1 MFKIKLTGISTPFGG
16 ISWKFEK
23 SEKEVAKQLIT
34 FLEDRR
40 VLRQRLGH
48 AGTITGSPPHLRA
61 VKSVMEI
68 RDRLRDDLE
77 KVDTD
82 SILGQSM
89 RAMRH
94 ACRRFLSRAEIEAPG
109 ETYTQDLDELRR
121 VFSENMLHIG
131 ETFGF
136 AIDAVSDWGDDEQ
149 KYRKAYSEL
158 FFVSHDVRL
167 VPPEEDG

>member
-1 MFKIKLTGISTPFGG
+1 MFKVKLTGISTPFGG

-23 SEKEVAKQLIT
+23 SEKEAARQLIT

-48 AGTITGSPPHLRA
+48 TGAIAGSLSHLCVIR
-61 VKSVMEI
+61 SVMEI

-89 RAMRH
+89 RAMKR
-94 ACRRFLSRAEIEAPG
+94 ACRRFLSRAEIEGPG

-136 AIDAVSDWGDDEQ
+136 AIGAASDWGHDEQ
-149 KYRKAYSEL
+149 KYRRAYSEL
-158 FFVSHDVRL
+158 FFVSRDVRL
-167 VPPEEDG
+167 VPPEEDE